1 MARYLEG
8 KKNVEVCL
16 SLLSHKT
23 YSMYSFRG
31 CLAVAFG
38 FWFFPFSHHQMA
50 PYNHKLDFP
59 SQPFSCAAADLF
71 TQTAVDLRLDLNWD
85 YLNVH
90 EEPDCF
96 AAFRLFNSLTFYG
109 KKKKS
114 KVLSNNCY
122 NWWLQKVCT
131 HSGNKIPSKILRSFC
146 VSCRSVGCC
155 Q

>member
-85 YLNVH
+85 YLNVY

-109 KKKKS
+109 KKKKVRCFLIIATIDDCKRS
-114 KVLSNNCY
+114 VHTPVIKY
-122 NWWLQKVCT
+122 LQK
-131 HSGNKIPSKILRSFC
+131 F
-146 VSCRSVGCC
+146 
-155 Q
+155 